1 MKRRIP
7 ALVIGIL
14 GISLCSG
21 CMTYTLYEGDKR
33 PPEEL
38 ATIKLG
44 AITEVDGRNL
54 QYISGHDLVVLPG
67 RHTVGLVID
76 GGSES
81 AYLCTLDVVV
91 EAEHVYAGQVELDP
105 SGSGARP
112 VIYVVDLTAD
122 RVVAR
127 KPPLP
132 TARNKA
138 RAKKATPTPP
148 GKAAPPLNTLAP
160 SLATN
165 TRSATNSLT
174 WRNRPIDP
182 ETVKKLRQLRQ
193 LKTDGIITNDEYLR
207 RGYALVGQP

>member
-1 MKRRIP
+1 
-7 ALVIGIL
+7 
-14 GISLCSG
+14 
-21 CMTYTLYEGDKR
+21 MTYTLYDGDKR
-33 PPEEL
+33 PKEEL

-67 RHTVGLVID
+67 RHMVGLVIN

-81 AYLCTLDVVV
+81 AYLCKLNVVV
-91 EAEHVYAGQVELDP
+91 EAEHVYAGAIAQDSP
-105 SGSGARP
+105 DSGKQP
-112 VIYVVDLTAD
+112 VVSVVDLTAD
-122 RVVAR
+122 IVVAR

-148 GKAAPPLNTLAP
+148 GKAAPPPDTLAP
-160 SLATN
+160 SLAAN
-165 TRSATNSLT
+165 TCSVTNSLT
-174 WRNRPIDP
+174 WHNRPIDP

-193 LKTDGIITNDEYLR
+193 LKTNGIITNDEYLR